1 MIYHEFAKVISNKK
15 IAKGIYEAI
24 ISSPKI
30 SKYSKAGQF
39 INILPSQ
46 NWKNVMRR
54 PMSIASQKEN
64 KISII
69 YKVFGEGTEIISRWK
84 KNQIV
89 DIIGPLGNY
98 WKHYKKTIP
107 ILIGG
112 GVGIAPI
119 MNFHKKL
126 NKDSFPHYLIMGAKE
141 KKEHFINHNPE
152 ERVYLSTDNDNYGIK
167 GNVIIALKEILN
179 FVNKNKVK
187 IFTCGPPGMM
197 YSVLN
202 FAKKENIDCDLAL
215 ETIMACGVGICQGCT
230 VTKNTNNCKDTYR
243 QKYALACIDG
253 PIFNIKEIDNVNF
266 EH

>member
-1 MIYHEFAKVISNKK
+1 MIYHEFARVISNKK

-24 ISSPKI
+24 IFSSKI

-39 INILPSQ
+39 INILPSITW
-46 NWKNVMRR
+46 NNVMRR

-69 YKVFGEGTEIISRWK
+69 YKVFGEGTEIISKWK
-84 KNQIV
+84 KNEIV

-98 WKHYKKTIP
+98 WKNYKQSIP

-119 MNFHKKL
+119 INFHNNL
-126 NKDSFPHYLIMGAKE
+126 IENSFHHYLIMGARE
-141 KKEHFINHNPE
+141 RKEHFIKHNP
-152 ERVYLSTDNDNYGIK
+152 RKRIYLSTDNDNHGIK
-167 GNVIIALKEILN
+167 GNVIIALKEILS

-187 IFTCGPPGMM
+187 IFTCGPPAMM
-197 YSVLN
+197 YSVLK

-230 VTKNTNNCKDTYR
+230 VTRNTKNCNDTYR

-253 PIFNIKEIDNVNF
+253 PIFNIEEIDNANF